1 MTTED
6 ELSTEWVPKYYTM
19 DPATEDL
26 LFDGTHLRT
35 GMIVLYENDLER
47 VDIERIKESM
57 RPVEQSMADKWNRW
71 CRVDNPKV
79 NEGSLEFVGVY
90 GDGTKRKFN
99 VDVDKAWFVKKS
111 TISPNTWTVS
121 EEEGS

>member
-57 RPVEQSMADKWNRW
+57 RPVEQSTADKWNRW
-71 CRVDNPKV
+71 CLVDNPKV
-79 NEGSLEFVGVY
+79 NEGNLEFVAVY
-90 GDGTKRKFN
+90 GDGTKKKMN
-99 VDVDKAWFVKKS
+99 ANVDKAWFVKKS
-111 TISPNTWTVS
+111 SIPLNIWTVI
-121 EEEGS
+121 EEENS